1 MRPSVLAWAL
11 VLPCAAVAQNVA
23 PPERTVTVS
32 ATATVERE
40 PERAVL
46 LLAVESTG
54 TTAQQAAQANATRM
68 DALIAALRQLRI
80 SGPLIRTTAY
90 ELQPEYANERPQP
103 AERPGPPRIV
113 GYRAVNMVQVI
124 IDSVPRVGAVIDAAI
139 RAGANRVA
147 DLRFELK
154 DPQAARTEALRLA
167 VARARSEA
175 EATALAAGQRLGAP
189 VTITTHGQPQPM
201 DRMAMA
207 RSFAGEAVPTPIEA
221 GTLTVAASVT
231 ITYRLVGN

>member
-1 MRPSVLAWAL
+1 MKQSVWALAL
-11 VLPCAAVAQNVA
+11 VLPCAAVAQNVT
-23 PPERTVTVS
+23 PPQRTITVS

-68 DALIAALRQLRI
+68 DALIAALKQLRI
-80 SGPLIRTTAY
+80 AGPLIRTTAY
-90 ELQPEYANERPQP
+90 ELHPEYANERPQP

-124 IDSVPRVGAVIDAAI
+124 IDSVPRVGAVIDGAI

-154 DPQAARTEALRLA
+154 DPQAARAEALRLA

-175 EATALAAGQRLGAP
+175 ESTALAAGQRLGP
-189 VTITTHGQPQPM
+189 PLTITTHGQPQPM

-207 RSFAGEAVPTPIEA
+207 RAAEAVPTPIEA

>member
-1 MRPSVLAWAL
+1 
-11 VLPCAAVAQNVA
+11 
-23 PPERTVTVS
+23 
-32 ATATVERE
+32 
-40 PERAVL
+40 
-46 LLAVESTG
+46 
-54 TTAQQAAQANATRM
+54 M

-124 IDSVPRVGAVIDAAI
+124 VDSVPRVGAVIDAAI

-175 EATALAAGQRLGAP
+175 EATARAAGQRLGAP
-189 VTITTHGQPQPM
+189 LTITTHGQPQPM

-207 RSFAGEAVPTPIEA
+207 RAAEAVPTPIEA